1 MDAFAVATNAL
12 FTDPNIAR
20 DALWRAGGAG
30 GGTAVRVVTKRPDQ
44 PVGFGD
50 SRAILPT
57 MLVDV
62 RQSEIPNPA
71 SGDTVE
77 IDGTVFEV
85 IATPVA
91 DSLGLV
97 WTCEAAPPP

>member
-1 MDAFAVATNAL
+1 MDAFSAATDVL
-12 FTDPNIAR
+12 FSDPNIAR
-20 DALWRAGGAG
+20 DATWRAGGAG
-30 GGTAVRVVTKRPDQ
+30 DGVMVRIITKRPDQ
-44 PVGFGD
+44 VVGFGD

-57 MLVDV
+57 MLIDV
-62 RQSEIPNPA
+62 RRSEIPNPA

-77 IDGTVFEV
+77 IDAAVFEV

-97 WTCEAAPPP
+97 WTCEAAAPA